1 MLDENNMS
9 REDRPNNSSH
19 LVKAKIANYLREVED
34 SRKGKS
40 QALNCKKVSWVAD
53 KNIYTCKLNSK
64 MAI

>member
-9 REDRPNNSSH
+9 REDRPSNSSH
-19 LVKAKIANYLREVED
+19 LVKAKISNDLKEAED

-40 QALNCKKVSWVAD
+40 EALNCKKVSWVAD
-53 KNIYTCKLNSK
+53 KNIYTCILNSK